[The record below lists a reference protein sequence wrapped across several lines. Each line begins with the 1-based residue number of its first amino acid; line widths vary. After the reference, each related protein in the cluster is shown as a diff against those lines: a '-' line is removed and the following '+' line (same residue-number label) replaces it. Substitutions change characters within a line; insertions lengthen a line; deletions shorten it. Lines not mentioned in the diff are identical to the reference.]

1 MDTSLPVLVVDDS
14 RTMTAIIAKL
24 AGEIGFA
31 NIDQA
36 NDGLSAL
43 ERLREK
49 KYHLVLSD
57 WDMRPMN
64 GTELIAKI
72 RQDPANSRTPVIMIT
87 AKCDA
92 DVSWL
97 SGADGYLMKPFN
109 ASDLGE
115 KIEEVMSQ
123 RLDDAPPAV

>member
-24 AGEIGFA
+24 VQDVGFS
-31 NIDQA
+31 NVDQV
-36 NDGLSAL
+36 NDGPSAL
-43 ERLREK
+43 DRLREK
-49 KYHLVLSD
+49 KYQLILSD

-64 GTELIAKI
+64 GTELIAQI
-72 RQDPANSRTPVIMIT
+72 RQDPVNASTPVIMIT

-109 ASDLGE
+109 VNGLRD
-115 KIEEVMSQ
+115 KIEDVLSLQ
-123 RLDDAPPAV
+123 AVTAAG

>member
-24 AGEIGFA
+24 VGEIGFA

-43 ERLREK
+43 ERMREK

-64 GTELIAKI
+64 GTELIAQI

-115 KIEEVMSQ
+115 KIEEVLSQ
-123 RLDDAPPAV
+123 RLDDSPPAV